1 MATARV
7 TRSAHNA
14 AKALLLSNS
23 VASAQVSASS
33 VTQIDQITKSF
44 KVTKRKASSTPA
56 DKKRP
61 AKKTNTETTE
71 VQKTSRRIRNTV
83 KEELKLDGDS
93 GGDEAVT
100 TDQLLLQA
108 TVRLSDE
115 STTASIKTTTT
126 ILSNTPTL
134 IFPKAYNRDFA
145 LEAAIAHLVSIDPR
159 FTELAALHP
168 CEMFSEHNLELPV
181 DPFESLG
188 SSIISQQI
196 SGAAARS
203 IKRKF
208 LALFNGE
215 SDVQTEDADPEPK
228 KQRFP
233 TPGEVLQKDVAT
245 LRTVG
250 FSQRKSEYIL
260 DLASKFHTGEINPHA
275 LLTLPDEQVIEL
287 LTKVRGLGVWSAEM
301 FLIFALK
308 RQDVFSIGDLGVQRG
323 MALWYGKN
331 IELAKGKK
339 GKFKYMSEA
348 EMVEKSDLYRPYRS
362 LFTWYMWR
370 AGDVVL
376 AISGDGDV

>member
-23 VASAQVSASS
+23 VTSAQVSTSG
-33 VTQIDQITKSF
+33 VTQIDF
-44 KVTKRKASSTPA
+44 KVTKRKASSTPS
-56 DKKRP
+56 DKKRA
-61 AKKTNTETTE
+61 AKKTETTDL
-71 VQKTSRRIRNTV
+71 QKTSRRIRNTV
-83 KEELKLDGDS
+83 EEELKLDGDS

-126 ILSNTPTL
+126 ILSNSPTL
-134 IFPKAYNRDFA
+134 IIPKAYNKDFA
-145 LEAAIAHLVSIDPR
+145 LDAAIAHLVSIDPR

-215 SDVQTEDADPEPK
+215 SEVQTDDAEPEPK

-275 LLTLPDEQVIEL
+275 LLTLPDEEIIDL

-348 EMVEKSDLYRPYRS
+348 EMIERSDLYRPYRS

>member
-7 TRSAHNA
+7 TRSAQNA

-23 VASAQVSASS
+23 VTSAQVSTSG
-33 VTQIDQITKSF
+33 VTQIDF

-56 DKKRP
+56 DKKRA
-61 AKKTNTETTE
+61 AKKTETTDLE
-71 VQKTSRRIRNTV
+71 KTSRRIRNTV

-126 ILSNTPTL
+126 ILSNSPTL
-134 IFPKAYNRDFA
+134 IIPKAYNKDFA
-145 LEAAIAHLVSIDPR
+145 LDAAIAHLVSIDPR

-208 LALFNGE
+208 LALFNEE
-215 SDVQTEDADPEPK
+215 SEVQTEDADPEPK

-233 TPGEVLQKDVAT
+233 TPGEVLQKEVAT

-260 DLASKFHTGEINPHA
+260 DLASKFHTGEVNPHA
-275 LLTLPDEQVIEL
+275 LLTLPDEEIIEL

-348 EMVEKSDLYRPYRS
+348 EMIEKSDLYRPYRS

-376 AISGDGDV
+376 AIGGDGDV

>member
-1 MATARV
+1 MTTARL

-23 VASAQVSASS
+23 VTSAQVSISS
-33 VTQIDQITKSF
+33 VTQIDQITQSF

-71 VQKTSRRIRNTV
+71 LQKNSQRIRNTA
-83 KEELKLDGDS
+83 KEELKLDGDT

-134 IFPKAYNRDFA
+134 IIPKAYNKDFA

-215 SDVQTEDADPEPK
+215 GDVQTEDAEPK

-275 LLTLPDEQVIEL
+275 LLTLPDEEIIEL

-376 AISGDGDV
+376 AISGNGDV

>member
-23 VASAQVSASS
+23 VTSAQISTSG
-33 VTQIDQITKSF
+33 VTQIDF

-56 DKKRP
+56 DKKRA
-61 AKKTNTETTE
+61 AKKTETTDL
-71 VQKTSRRIRNTV
+71 QKTSRPIRNTV

-126 ILSNTPTL
+126 ILSNSPTL
-134 IFPKAYNRDFA
+134 IIPKAYNKDFS
-145 LEAAIAHLVSIDPR
+145 LDAAIAHLVSIDPR

-208 LALFNGE
+208 LALFSEE
-215 SDVQTEDADPEPK
+215 SEVQTEDVDPEPK

-233 TPGEVLQKDVAT
+233 TPGDVLQKDVAT

-275 LLTLPDEQVIEL
+275 LLTLPDEEIIEL

-348 EMVEKSDLYRPYRS
+348 EMIERSDLYRPYRS

-376 AISGDGDV
+376 AIGGDGDV

>member
-23 VASAQVSASS
+23 VTSAQVSTSGVA
-33 VTQIDQITKSF
+33 QIDF
-44 KVTKRKASSTPA
+44 KVTKRKASSAPA
-56 DKKRP
+56 DKKRA
-61 AKKTNTETTE
+61 AKKTETTDL
-71 VQKTSRRIRNTV
+71 QKTSRRIRNTV

-115 STTASIKTTTT
+115 STTASIKTTMT
-126 ILSNTPTL
+126 ILSNSPTL
-134 IFPKAYNRDFA
+134 IIPKAYNKDFA
-145 LEAAIAHLVSIDPR
+145 LDAAIAHLVSIDPR

-208 LALFNGE
+208 LALFNDE
-215 SDVQTEDADPEPK
+215 CEVQTEDADPEPK

-275 LLTLPDEQVIEL
+275 LLTLPDEEIIEL

-323 MALWYGKN
+323 MALWHGKN

-348 EMVEKSDLYRPYRS
+348 EMIEKSDLYRPYRS

-376 AISGDGDV
+376 AIGGDGDV

>member
-14 AKALLLSNS
+14 AKALL
-23 VASAQVSASS
+23 ASAQVSASS

-71 VQKTSRRIRNTV
+71 LQKTSRRIRNTV
-83 KEELKLDGDS
+83 KEELKLDGNS

-108 TVRLSDE
+108 TVGLSDE

-134 IFPKAYNRDFA
+134 IIPKAYNRDFA
-145 LEAAIAHLVSIDPR
+145 LEAAIAHLVSIDSR

-215 SDVQTEDADPEPK
+215 SDVHTEDVDPERK

-287 LTKVRGLGVWSAEM
+287 LTKIRGLGVWSAEM